1 MTNPRLGWL
10 ALALASLLSQS
21 PARTPSAPRADAPAA
36 RYRVKLL
43 MEEKLWDVSMALT
56 LPKPAPFELWI
67 PRWTPGAY
75 HVADFA
81 NNVKELSATDAA
93 GHTLKVKKQSPVVSW
108 EIDPGNATEIEIRY
122 QATPTSEGPLA
133 PILELEGSRI
143 AAGRAYL
150 TPCSLLAFVP
160 ELQSRPVEVTLE
172 LPPGWKTAT
181 ALDRRDDGTF
191 TAPSYLRL
199 EDSPFLM
206 GRKLVVETFEAAGAT
221 HEVAALG
228 KSEDELKPIA
238 EDCKKIVEASSRMM
252 GGLPYKRYVFLFG
265 FGSGGSGGLEHSYS
279 TLILLPNA
287 MPETELLHVI
297 AHEFFHLWN
306 AERIHVEGIE
316 HPDLT
321 KPFTTGTIW
330 LNEGGTE
337 YVSGLILVAAG
348 LQTEKQFFKTLAR
361 NYAMVTSPGMREML
375 TKRSWLEVSKAFTN
389 ASMNDFMELVL
400 THYQEGS
407 VVLFALDLEMRKAS
421 GGERG
426 IPDLLRYLFENYAKK
441 GRGYGESELPSILSK
456 IAGAD
461 MSGFYDKYIAGPEQV
476 DLSKFVGVIGLKL
489 ETSENAYDAKLV
501 EVEKPSPEQLAM
513 RKKLFAI
520 GK

>member
-1 MTNPRLGWL
+1 MTVTLRK
-10 ALALASLLSQS
+10 A
-21 PARTPSAPRADAPAA
+21 AP
-36 RYRVKLL
+36 L
-43 MEEKLWDVSMALT
+43 
-56 LPKPAPFELWI
+56 ELWI

-75 HVADFA
+75 HLADFA
-81 NNVKELSATDAA
+81 KYVKELSATDAS
-93 GHTLKVKKQSPVVSW
+93 GKPLKVKQNSPVVSW
-108 EIDPGNATEIEIRY
+108 EIDPGEATEVEIRY
-122 QATPTSEGPLA
+122 VGTPTSEGPLG

-160 ELQSRPVEVTLE
+160 ALQNLPVEVTLE
-172 LPPGWKTAT
+172 LPPGWKVAT
-181 ALDRRDDGTF
+181 ALDRRDDGTY

-206 GRKLVVETFEAAGAT
+206 GRRLAVETFEAAGAI

-228 KSEDELKPIA
+228 KSEEELKPIA
-238 EDCKKIVEASSRMM
+238 EDCKKIVEAASRMM

-279 TLILLPNA
+279 TLILLPNGI
-287 MPETELLHVI
+287 PQSELLHVI

-337 YVSGLILVAAG
+337 YVSSLLLVAAG
-348 LQTEKQFFKTLAR
+348 LQSEKQFFRGLAR
-361 NYAMVTSPGMREML
+361 NYAMVSAPGMREML

-389 ASMNDFMELVL
+389 ASMEDFMELVL

-426 IPDLLRYLFENYAKK
+426 VPDLIRYLFENYAKK
-441 GRGYGESELPSILSK
+441 GRGYGENELPTILSK
-456 IAGAD
+456 VAGAD
-461 MSGFYDKYIAGPEQV
+461 LSGFYDKYIAGPDQV
-476 DLSKFVGVIGLKL
+476 DLSKFVGVIGLRF
-489 ETSENAYDAKLV
+489 ETSDNAYEAKLV
-501 EVEKPSPEQLAM
+501 DVEKPTPEQLAM

-520 GK
+520 GKP